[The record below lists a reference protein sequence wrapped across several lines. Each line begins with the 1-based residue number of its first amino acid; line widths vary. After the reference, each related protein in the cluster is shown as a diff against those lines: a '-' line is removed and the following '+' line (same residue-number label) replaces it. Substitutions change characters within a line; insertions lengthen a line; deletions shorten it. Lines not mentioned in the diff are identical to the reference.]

1 VSAPPWLDDVE
12 PDAIDAAVG
21 RIRQAV
27 AAGERVVV
35 ASHVSPD
42 GDTLGGALA
51 MHLGLQRLGV
61 RSTPT
66 VGETPLKV
74 PAALAELPGV
84 PDLLPPAALPPPAEV
99 DLLITVDVASRE
111 RLGRVTTYL
120 DAGVACLVID
130 HHASADGFG
139 DLEVIAPRAAAAV
152 QVVDEIL
159 RRLDVPLDRD
169 LATCLYAGLV
179 TDTGRFGHTNTD
191 GSVMQ
196 LAGRLID
203 AGAPHAEMISR
214 LFDTR
219 SLGELQLLA
228 VALARLAFV
237 PDVALVHT
245 HVTHRELE
253 EQGLGLEA
261 LEAVID
267 VVRSADLAEVAFV
280 AKPAPDGTW
289 RGSLRSRGRID
300 VGAIATQLGGGGH
313 AMAAGFSTTL
323 DPADVVAEVVARL
336 REV

>member
-1 VSAPPWLDDVE
+1 MSSPPWLADVE
-12 PDAIDAAVG
+12 PDAIDAAVA

-27 AAGERVVV
+27 EAGERVVV

-51 MHLGLQRLGV
+51 MHLGLERLGL

-84 PDLLPPAALPPPAEV
+84 PDLLPPSALPPPSEV
-99 DLLITVDVASRE
+99 DLLITVDVASRD
-111 RLGRVTTYL
+111 RLGRVTAYL
-120 DAGVACLVID
+120 DAGVPCLVID

-159 RRLDVPLDRD
+159 RRLDVPLDRE

-179 TDTGRFGHTNTD
+179 TDTGRFGHANTD

-219 SLGELQLLA
+219 SLGELHLLA
-228 VALARLAFV
+228 VALGRLAFV

-280 AKPAPDGTW
+280 SKPALDGTW

-300 VGAIATQLGGGGH
+300 VGAIATRLGGGGH
-313 AMAAGFSTTL
+313 AMAAGFSTTS
-323 DPADVVAEVVARL
+323 DPDDIVAEVVAHL

>member
-1 VSAPPWLDDVE
+1 MSAPAWLTDVA
-12 PDAIDAAVG
+12 PDALDAAVA

-27 AAGERVVV
+27 RDGERVVV

-51 MHLGLQRLGV
+51 MHLGLERLGL

-84 PDLLPPAALPPPAEV
+84 SDLLPPSALPPPSEV
-99 DLLITVDVASRE
+99 DLLITVDVASRD
-111 RLGRVTTYL
+111 RLGRVTAYL
-120 DAGVACLVID
+120 DAGVTSLVID

-152 QVVDEIL
+152 QVVDELL

-179 TDTGRFGHTNTD
+179 TDTGRFGHANTD

-219 SLGELQLLA
+219 SLGELHLLA
-228 VALARLAFV
+228 VALGRLAFE

-267 VVRSADLAEVAFV
+267 VVRSADLAEVALV
-280 AKPAPDGTW
+280 SKPAPDGTW
-289 RGSLRSRGRID
+289 RGSLRSRGQID
-300 VGAIATQLGGGGH
+300 VGAIATELGGGGH
-313 AMAAGFSTTL
+313 AMAAGFSASTGP
-323 DPADVVAEVVARL
+323 DDIVAEVVARL